1 MLAKDIQ
8 YGIYGGT
15 VPVII
20 QSSLNLEKKK
30 NVDSGLV
37 KGTLLAQNL
46 NRLEREFELKIT
58 FKNDLRGIKTNFG
71 SPSEEEKA
79 SIK

>member
-1 MLAKDIQ
+1 MLAKDIE

-20 QSSLNLEKKK
+20 QSSLNLKKK

-58 FKNDLRGIKTNFG
+58 FKNDLRGIKNEFWQ
-71 SPSEEEKA
+71 SQ
-79 SIK
+79 